1 MTKDWRQEAFCRNA
15 DTEIFF
21 PTPVHGKEP
30 DYSRAEPYCR
40 VCPVRTECKEAAK
53 REPFG
58 YWASTPEERGFKGQE
73 AQRKAAIAFD
83 ATSDDSWRT
92 MNLFDTEEEGATP

>member
-40 VCPVRTECKEAAK
+40 VCPVRVECREAAK

-58 YWASTPEERGFKGQE
+58 YWASTPEERGFKGAE
-73 AQRKAAIAFD
+73 AQRKAID
-83 ATSDDSWRT
+83 INGTDVGP
-92 MNLFDTEEEGATP
+92 MNLFDTEEALAEK